1 MIPGSPHT
9 TIRHVLIFPVLR
21 DPVKSQQGYYTVPP
35 HGHLLAGSARKP
47 AGPGKK
53 ARPKGDHSPSRMGL
67 ASRTCCSIHECW
79 PLTVARNC
87 RMSLVVSVFPAP
99 DSPLQRGHSRCQ
111 SIKQPFLQY
120 PQLCKSTTGPL
131 SGLNRDTPSLCTNPA
146 TFPLWVSAIN
156 FVSVTGVF
164 IFSALPWMRNSGA
177 WLYLVYSS
185 VTGISAQ

>member
-1 MIPGSPHT
+1 MIPGCPHT

-21 DPVKSQQGYYTVPP
+21 DPVKSQQGYYPVPP

-47 AGPGKK
+47 AGLGRK

-131 SGLNRDTPSLCTNPA
+131 SGLDRDTPSLCHISPVGLSCLLCISYWCVHLFCPA
-146 TFPLWVSAIN
+146 LDARSWSMVVSGL
-156 FVSVTGVF
+156 FQCHG
-164 IFSALPWMRNSGA
+164 L
-177 WLYLVYSS
+177 
-185 VTGISAQ
+185 SAQ